1 VSGNTE
7 TAGPAATVAN
17 APLRALASES
27 HLSRPPSF
35 LLDPKTLD
43 EYFSALQN
51 AALAFARD
59 EEFTTK
65 HLDGSYSR
73 ERLSTL
79 LKKGLDFEE
88 AAASLFGDRRC
99 CQKVNRAY
107 LGS

>member
-7 TAGPAATVAN
+7 TAGRVAAVERAPFKALFSVAQ
-17 APLRALASES
+17 
-27 HLSRPPSF
+27 LSRPPSF

-43 EYFSALQN
+43 EYSSALKK

-59 EEFTTK
+59 EEFATK

-79 LKKGLDFEE
+79 LNREFDFEE

-99 CQKVNRAY
+99 CQKV
-107 LGS
+107 S